1 MRHPTALL
9 TLAIPSAMAFAQ
21 PPAGYYDPAQG
32 LSGQALRAALAG
44 IIDGHNVLSNA
55 DLWNAFETAD
65 DRPDGYVWDIYSDV
79 PGGTPPYLYSFGS
92 DQCGSYNSEGD
103 CYNREHTVPQSW
115 FNGGAPM
122 VTDLHHILP
131 TDGWVNQQRGNLP
144 YGEVDAADWTGQ
156 NGTKVGDNTWPGY
169 SGTVCE
175 PIDAYKGDLARIY
188 FYMMTRYMGQVA
200 SWSSDM
206 LQGGDLSPW
215 AESLL
220 LDWHNGD
227 PVSTKEVD
235 RNNAAFALQG
245 NRNPFVDNPAWVS
258 SIWGPTAAI
267 AADDAGAG
275 PVVRLQD
282 GWIRLTRGQAESSR
296 VRLIDVAGRT
306 VRELDWCVTELRF
319 PVPGPGPWML
329 ELRSS
334 RARTVQR
341 VVAVE

>member
-1 MRHPTALL
+1 MRRAAAFLVLGFPCTMAL
-9 TLAIPSAMAFAQ
+9 AQ

-32 LSGQALRAALAG
+32 LSGQALRAALAD

-55 DLWNAFETAD
+55 DLWNAFETTD

-79 PGGTPPYLYSFGS
+79 PGGTAPYLYSFGS

-115 FNGGAPM
+115 FGGASPM

-131 TDGWVNQQRGNLP
+131 TDGWVNQQHGNLP
-144 YGEVDAADWTGQ
+144 YGEVGAADWTSQ
-156 NGTKVGDNTWPGY
+156 NGTRVGSSSWPGY
-169 SGTVCE
+169 GGTVCE

-188 FYMMTRYMGQVA
+188 FYMMTRYMGQVS

-227 PVSTKEVD
+227 PVSGKEVD
-235 RNNAAFALQG
+235 RNNATYAQQG
-245 NRNPFVDNPAWVS
+245 NRNPFIDDPAWVS
-258 SIWGPTAAI
+258 SIWGPTAAVP
-267 AADDAGAG
+267 AVDGFPDLVLSHG
-275 PVVRLQD
+275 D
-282 GWIRLTRGQAESSR
+282 GWAQLRRTNVEPCR
-296 VRLIDVAGRT
+296 VGLIDVAGRT
-306 VRELDWCVTELRF
+306 VQALDWSGTELRL
-319 PVPGPGPWML
+319 PLPACGPWVL
-329 ELRSS
+329 ELRSA
-334 RARTVQR
+334 RGRTVR
-341 VVAVE
+341 RLMAVD